1 MEPAGNE
8 PPGVEVACGSSGQ
21 QASFF
26 AKLVCQSQ
34 GRIWFS
40 LTHNLI
46 EERVRARTGFVRVS
60 AGPIPIAGLEE
71 KEGSGINRKLT
82 YFDNSVFT
90 VCPFARASGAD

>member
-1 MEPAGNE
+1 MSRLAYKSRVAA
-8 PPGVEVACGSSGQ
+8 PGSKH
-21 QASFF
+21 SFLRM
-26 AKLVCQSQ
+26 LVCQSQ

-60 AGPIPIAGLEE
+60 AGPIPSAGLEE

-82 YFDNSVFT
+82 YFDDSVFA
-90 VCPFARASGAD
+90 VCPFARAFGAD